1 MFITKLL
8 NEMINIIYRK
18 HMNISDNIKAM
29 NKNIKKTLGSVFGF
43 KKFKNNQEPIVTS
56 ILAGKD
62 VFAAMPTGGGKSLC
76 YQLPALL
83 LPGLTIV
90 ISPLIAL
97 MKDQVDSAVQNGI
110 SAAFINSSLST
121 EEVSGIYNKLGTTDI
136 KLLYISPE
144 RFALPSFLESLKS
157 YNISLFAI
165 DEAHCL
171 SEWGHDFRPD
181 YLSLSNIKT
190 NFPESIIAA
199 FTATATKQ
207 VQSDIVEKLHLTDPF
222 ILRASFDRPEL
233 TYRIIK
239 KSNAKN
245 QILSILKDRV
255 GKAGII
261 YRTSRKDVE
270 GTAEFLKTKGIK
282 VLPYHAGLSSD
293 VRALN
298 QEKFNR
304 DEVDVIVATIA
315 FGMGIDKSNISYV
328 IHGDLPKNIESYYQE
343 TGRAGRDGS
352 DSECILL
359 FSRGDSS
366 KINYFIEQMQDQNE
380 QEKSRKNLYKMVS
393 YASRNVCRRKQLL
406 GYFEEEHPGDCNNCD
421 VCNNEN
427 EMVDITVDS
436 QKILSAI
443 LRTDQRFGIV
453 HIIDVIRG
461 SNNAKV
467 LKFGHNEIKTYGIG
481 KDRDKS
487 YWHNILDEL
496 LGHEC
501 LIQDSKRFN
510 ALVITDKGMEL
521 LYGREELSMVKRDEV
536 KAKRPKSAIP
546 LTADENLFER
556 LRMVRR
562 EIAQEKNVP
571 PYVVFSDKTLADM
584 SSLKPQTN
592 DDFLLI
598 NGVGNKKL
606 VEYGDVFM
614 KEISL
619 VMKL

>member
-1 MFITKLL
+1 
-8 NEMINIIYRK
+8 
-18 HMNISDNIKAM
+18 MNINDNIKTM
-29 NKNIKKTLGSVFGF
+29 HKDIKKTLGSVFGF
-43 KKFKNNQEPIVTS
+43 KKFKNNQEQIVTS
-56 ILAGKD
+56 ILTGKD

-97 MKDQVDSAVQNGI
+97 MKDQVDSAIQNGI
-110 SAAFINSSLST
+110 SAAFINSSLNS
-121 EEVSGIYNKLGTTDI
+121 EEVSGIYNKLNTSNL

-144 RFALPSFLESLKS
+144 RFALPSFLESLKN

-190 NFPESIIAA
+190 NFPNSIIAA
-199 FTATATKQ
+199 FTATATKL

-245 QILSILKDRV
+245 QILSLLKDRV

-270 GTAEFLKTKGIK
+270 GTADFLKTNGIK
-282 VLPYHAGLSSD
+282 VLPYHAGLSAE
-293 VRALN
+293 VRGLN

-366 KINYFIEQMQDQNE
+366 KINYFIEQMQDENE

-406 GYFEEEHPGDCNNCD
+406 SYFEEEHPGNCNNCD
-421 VCNNEN
+421 ICNNEN

-436 QKILSAI
+436 QKLLSAI

-481 KDRDKS
+481 KDRDKR
-487 YWHNILDEL
+487 YWHNIIDEL

-501 LIQDSKRFN
+501 LIQDTQKFN
-510 ALVITDKGMEL
+510 ALVITDKGKEL
-521 LYGREELSMVKRDEV
+521 LYGREELSMVKPDEV
-536 KAKRPKSAIP
+536 KSKRPKSAIP

-556 LRMVRR
+556 LRMIRR

-571 PYVVFSDKTLADM
+571 PYIVFSDKTLADM
-584 SSLKPQTN
+584 SSLKPQTP
-592 DDFLLI
+592 DDFLLV

-606 VEYGDVFM
+606 DEYGDIFM

-619 VMKL
+619 VIKL